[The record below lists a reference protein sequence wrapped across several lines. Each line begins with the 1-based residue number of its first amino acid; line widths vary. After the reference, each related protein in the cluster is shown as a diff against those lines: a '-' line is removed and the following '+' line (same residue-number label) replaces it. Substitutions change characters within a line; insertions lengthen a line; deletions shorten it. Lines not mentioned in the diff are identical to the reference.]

1 MIHLKI
7 LGAGKVTRGTEDPQI
22 IGATLHKLV
31 ATANWRP
38 GFVHHWTIVIS
49 TLTLITFTYCDS
61 RKKAFHRRIKGLSNI
76 TLGYKWLLLL

>member
-7 LGAGKVTRGTEDPQI
+7 LGAGKVTRSIERPKI
-22 IGATLHKLV
+22 IGATLHNLV

-49 TLTLITFTYCDS
+49 LLTLITFTYCDS
-61 RKKAFHRRIKGLSNI
+61 MKKAMHRRIKGQSEEMDLAI
-76 TLGYKWLLLL
+76 